1 MDQNLVGW
9 ICSILVILF
18 LLGLLF
24 NELVKRWK
32 IGVRLSIMDESLLED
47 DNISIE
53 DIIQAPQGSV
63 ISQKTPIIPMKEDDW
78 K

>member
-9 ICSILVILF
+9 ICSVLVILF

-53 DIIQAPQGSV
+53 DIIQAPQGSG